1 MFRPP
6 SLKELGGFGPPRK
19 TPPLLF
25 LPYHSLMNAAP
36 NSPHVLVV
44 GGGAAG
50 FFAAITLAEANP
62 DVRVT
67 ILERSTEP
75 LGKVRISGGGRCNV
89 THDQPDPAVFAGS
102 YPRGSRAL
110 RGPLTRFGAADT
122 ASWFAARG
130 VELKTEPDGRMFP
143 VSNSSETVVNCLLN
157 AAHAAGVTLRTRCAV
172 RSLRVMDGRFEADLG
187 GETLIADRVLLATG
201 SNPQVYAWAAAL
213 GHEVAAPV
221 PSLFTFKIDDP
232 RLAGLA
238 GVSVPDAEVTLTDAS
253 KAAKGLTQR
262 GPLLVTHWGL
272 SGPAVL
278 KLSAWGARDLHEQ
291 GYRVDLR
298 VNWLPDLSAET
309 LRGRLLAQ
317 KTAEPRKQVAA
328 HAAFG
333 LPGRLWAALTVAAG
347 VGEKRWA
354 DVSKADLGALEGE
367 LGRGRFAVSGK
378 GVFKDEFV
386 TCGGVKL
393 TEVDFRTLASR
404 RCPGLY
410 FAGELLDVD
419 GVTGGFN
426 FQSAWATG
434 YLAGRALAEET
445 YSSGRGEEA
454 VTPV

>member
-1 MFRPP
+1 M
-6 SLKELGGFGPPRK
+6 SA
-19 TPPLLF
+19 
-25 LPYHSLMNAAP
+25 AAP
-36 NSPHVLVV
+36 VKPHVLVV

-50 FFAAITLAEANP
+50 FFAAITLAETNP

-67 ILERSTEP
+67 ILERSAEP

-89 THDQPDPAVFAGS
+89 THDEPDPAVFAAH

-130 VELKTEPDGRMFP
+130 VELKTEADGRMFP
-143 VSNSSETVVNCLLN
+143 VSNSSETVVNCLLE
-157 AAHAAGVTLRTRCAV
+157 AAGAAGVVLRTRCAV
-172 RSLRVMDGRFEADLG
+172 RSLRVKSGRFEADLG
-187 GETLIADRVLLATG
+187 GETLTADRVLLATG
-201 SNPQVYAWAAAL
+201 SNPQVYGWVAAL

-238 GVSVPDAEVTLTDAS
+238 GVSVPDADVTLAGAPTDAP
-253 KAAKGLTQR
+253 KTAAKGLTQR

-291 GYRVDLR
+291 SYRADLR
-298 VNWLPDLSAET
+298 VNWLPNLSAET
-309 LRGRLLAQ
+309 LRVRLTEL

-333 LPGRLWAALTVAAG
+333 LPGRLWAALAGAAG
-347 VGEKRWA
+347 LSEKRWA
-354 DVSKADLGALEGE
+354 DVSKVELAALTDE

-393 TEVDFRTLASR
+393 TEVDFRTLGSR

-410 FAGELLDVD
+410 LAGELLDVD

-434 YLAGRALAEET
+434 FLAGRALAEDVRL
-445 YSSGRGEEA
+445 SGKAEEA

>member
-1 MFRPP
+1 
-6 SLKELGGFGPPRK
+6 
-19 TPPLLF
+19 
-25 LPYHSLMNAAP
+25 MNAASNP
-36 NSPHVLVV
+36 PHVLVV

-50 FFAAITLAEANP
+50 FFAAITLAETNP

-67 ILERSTEP
+67 ILERSAEP

-89 THDQPDPAVFAGS
+89 THDEPDPAVFAGS

-122 ASWFAARG
+122 VAWFAARG
-130 VELKTEPDGRMFP
+130 VSLKTEPDGRMFP

-157 AAHAAGVTLRTRCAV
+157 AARAAGVVLRTRCAV
-172 RSLRVMDGRFEADLG
+172 RSLRTSDGRFEADLG
-187 GETLIADRVLLATG
+187 GETLTADRVLLATG
-201 SNPQVYAWAAAL
+201 SNPQVYTWAAAL

-232 RLAGLA
+232 RLTGLA
-238 GVSVPDAEVTLTDAS
+238 GVSVPDAEVTLTGAP

-291 GYRVDLR
+291 SYRAELR
-298 VNWLPDLSAET
+298 VNWLPDLHLEV
-309 LRGRLLAQ
+309 LKVRLLEQ

-333 LPGRLWAALTVAAG
+333 LPGRLWAALTTAAG

-354 DVSKADLGALEGE
+354 DLSKRELEGLAGE

-393 TEVDFRTLASR
+393 TEVDFRTLESR
-404 RCPGLY
+404 RLPGLY
-410 FAGELLDVD
+410 FAGELLDID

-434 YLAGRALAEET
+434 FLAGRALAEET
-445 YSSGRGEEA
+445 HLSGRVREA
-454 VTPV
+454 AVSV